1 MMKKTVEIAWRHF
14 RIFKLR
20 KEEYLPSLVLLIL
33 LLFLN
38 FLCIH
43 HYFDDFTLLHR
54 NYRWIFI
61 RDFHISGFDPL
72 TYATVSSWDLYYDV
86 HRHPLLA
93 FFMYI
98 PYAVN
103 RLLILITGVNCVQ
116 FIVAAILVLCGVYSF
131 VFLYRIFREIIGL
144 SRIDTLI
151 LSLLNYSFAY
161 VMVSLMVPDHFGISM
176 ALLTFT
182 LYVVGVQMKHGRRL
196 KIWQTLLLFFATAGV
211 SLNNGVKVYLAALFT
226 NKKRFFSLKYFSVAV
241 VLPSLFIF
249 GVACLE
255 NHLVVIPEEQMHQDK
270 QECLQEKKDL
280 KTAQRFRDTT
290 SLRNPEAIENG
301 IQALL
306 GKQKRQRIL
315 KTENSVSSRH
325 TGKPIGHNGFL
336 SWTDVSTS
344 RVQTAIENLF
354 GESIQLH
361 PSHLLEDVLDSR
373 PVIVHYSHWWNY
385 VIEGLVV
392 IFFGLGI
399 WFGRKSRMMWMALS
413 FFAFDLIIHLG
424 LGFGINEIYIM
435 SPHWLFIIS
444 IVIGYLFKMLK
455 GKTRIG
461 LRVLTLC
468 ISAFLFMHNVI
479 LIYSYL
485 S

>member
-1 MMKKTVEIAWRHF
+1 MKKTMEFAWRRF

-20 KEEYLPSLVLLIL
+20 KEERLPSLVLLIF

-43 HYFDDFTLLHR
+43 HYFDDFTLLHS

-72 TYATVSSWDLYYDV
+72 TYVTASSWGLCYDV
-86 HRHPLLA
+86 YRHPLLA

-103 RLLILITGVNCVQ
+103 QLLILITGVNCVQ
-116 FIVAAILVLCGVYSF
+116 FVVAIILVFCGVYSF

-151 LSLLNYSFAY
+151 LSALNYSFAY

-182 LYVVGVQMKHGRRL
+182 LYIVGVQMKYGRNL
-196 KIWQTLLLFFATAGV
+196 KIWQTLLLFFLTAGV
-211 SLNNGVKVYLAALFT
+211 SLNNGVKVFLAALFT
-226 NKKRFFSLKYFSVAV
+226 NKKRFFSRKYFFVAV

-249 GVACLE
+249 GVASLE
-255 NHLVVIPEEQMHQDK
+255 NQLIVVPEVQMQQDR
-270 QECLQEKKDL
+270 QERLQEKKDM
-280 KTAQRFRDTT
+280 KTAQCFRDST
-290 SLRNPEAIENG
+290 SLQNPKAIDSG
-301 IQALL
+301 IRTLL
-306 GKQKRQRIL
+306 GKQKRQRML
-315 KTENSVSSRH
+315 KAEDSVSSQH
-325 TGKPIGHNGFL
+325 TGKPIGHSGFL

-344 RVQTAIENLF
+344 RVQTVIENLF

-361 PSHLLEDVLDSR
+361 RSHLLEDVLDSR
-373 PVIVHYSHWWNY
+373 PVIVHYGNWWNY

-392 IFFGLGI
+392 ILFGLGM
-399 WFGRKSRMMWMALS
+399 WYGRKSRLMWTAMS
-413 FFAFDLIIHLG
+413 FFAFDLLIHLVM
-424 LGFGINEIYIM
+424 GFGINEIYIM

-455 GKTRIG
+455 GKKHIG

-468 ISAFLFMHNVI
+468 ITTFLFIHNII